1 LRRAFSACSEFP
13 SQWNAFLRPAGAGT
27 EAVLSVELAE
37 RLFPHIA
44 QDAGLQVTN
53 LELIAIVKDP
63 ARWQGAD
70 LTVTTATNV
79 QTVTL
84 IGSPAIYGGQPSAS
98 AAYASGAAP
107 GTWSVSVPTN
117 ALGAPAE
124 WADDVI
130 LIASYQLQLG
140 LD

>member
-1 LRRAFSACSEFP
+1 M
-13 SQWNAFLRPAGAGT
+13 
-27 EAVLSVELAE
+27 LSVELAE

-44 QDAGLQVTN
+44 QDAGLQITN

-63 ARWQGAD
+63 ARWQAAD
-70 LTVTTATNV
+70 VTVTTASNA

-98 AAYASGAAP
+98 TAYASGAAP

-117 ALGAPAE
+117 ELGAPAE
-124 WADDVI
+124 WADDVL
-130 LIASYQLQLG
+130 LIATYRLELG